1 MDVQGLG
8 EIACSAL
15 VTVPTKAEVRKMYE
29 DCGNWRTVCD
39 ALGVSVGVAWRYAN
53 TDYEPKDPIL
63 RRLLKLPLVEV
74 IIQEVQRDEKGRFT

>member
-1 MDVQGLG
+1 
-8 EIACSAL
+8 
-15 VTVPTKAEVRKMYE
+15 MYVE
-29 DCGNWRTVCD
+29 LKSWRTVGD

-53 TDYEPKDPIL
+53 TDYEPKDPDL